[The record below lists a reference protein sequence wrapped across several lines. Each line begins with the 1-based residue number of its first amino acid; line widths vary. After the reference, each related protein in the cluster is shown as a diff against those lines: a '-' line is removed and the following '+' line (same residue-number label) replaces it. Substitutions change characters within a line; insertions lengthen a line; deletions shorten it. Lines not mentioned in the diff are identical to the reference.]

1 MDPISYL
8 FSAYLNLVQQQ
19 VTDIYGTELKTL
31 VVPYEGEQVPF
42 SFQLWQIKQQS
53 VCRPYEQDVRRFS
66 QCTVKAAALFQT
78 LCDDLTRQDDS
89 SWQLPKFRTMYCSA
103 AVSYRPM
110 IAEIRSAEIGDV
122 KQSPAKLAERACNQA
137 ILAAMDS
144 DDEALLAQR
153 NKACAAVQ

>member
-1 MDPISYL
+1 MDPVSYL

-19 VTDIYGTELKTL
+19 VSDHYGTEPKTL
-31 VVPYEGEQVPF
+31 VVEYEGEQVPF
-42 SFQLWQIKQQS
+42 VFQFWQIQPKS

-89 SWQLPKFRTMYCSA
+89 SWQLPKLRTMYCSA
-103 AVSYRPM
+103 AISYRPM
-110 IAEIRSAEIGDV
+110 IAEIGDT

-144 DDEALLAQR
+144 DDATLLAQR
-153 NKACAAVQ
+153 DKACAAVQ

>member
-1 MDPISYL
+1 MDPVSYL

-19 VTDIYGTELKTL
+19 VSDIYGAEPKSL
-31 VVPYEGEQVPF
+31 VVEYEGEQI
-42 SFQLWQIKQQS
+42 SFVFQFWQLQPKS

-103 AVSYRPM
+103 AISYRPM
-110 IAEIRSAEIGDV
+110 IAEIGDA

-144 DDEALLAQR
+144 DDETLLALR
-153 NKACAAVQ
+153 DKACAAVQ

>member
-1 MDPISYL
+1 M
-8 FSAYLNLVQQQ
+8 
-19 VTDIYGTELKTL
+19 
-31 VVPYEGEQVPF
+31 PF
-42 SFQLWQIKQQS
+42 VFQFWQIQPKS

-103 AVSYRPM
+103 AISYRPM
-110 IAEIRSAEIGDV
+110 IAEIGDA

-144 DDEALLAQR
+144 DDETLLALR
-153 NKACAAVQ
+153 DKACAAVQ

>member
-1 MDPISYL
+1 MDPVSYL

-19 VTDIYGTELKTL
+19 ISDIYGTELKT
-31 VVPYEGEQVPF
+31 VAVQYEGESVPF
-42 SFQLWQIKQQS
+42 SFQLWQIQQQS
-53 VCRPYEQDVRRFS
+53 ICRPYEQDVRRFS
-66 QCTVKAAALFQT
+66 QCTVKASALFHK

-89 SWQLPKFRTMYCSA
+89 SWQLPKYRAMYCSA
-103 AVSYRPM
+103 AVSYWPM
-110 IAEIRSAEIGDV
+110 IAEIGNA

-153 NKACAAVQ
+153 DKACAAVR

>member
-1 MDPISYL
+1 M
-8 FSAYLNLVQQQ
+8 
-19 VTDIYGTELKTL
+19 
-31 VVPYEGEQVPF
+31 
-42 SFQLWQIKQQS
+42 
-53 VCRPYEQDVRRFS
+53 RRFS
-66 QCTVKAAALFQT
+66 QCTVKASALFHK

-89 SWQLPKFRTMYCSA
+89 SWQLPKYRAMYCSA

-110 IAEIRSAEIGDV
+110 IAEIGNA

-153 NKACAAVQ
+153 DKACAAVQ